1 MRKHTTQ
8 KWSFRIAY
16 REIVSILWFL
26 SILVASID
34 KHNIEKICLYSVL
47 HFSCSLIRALPTLE
61 RIAASG
67 APELLGPKRPFRSS
81 L

>member
-1 MRKHTTQ
+1 MLSDVLPHVARPFRKASKFRRAMRKHTTQ

-47 HFSCSLIRALPTLE
+47 HFPLTKGFIKGL
-61 RIAASG
+61 
-67 APELLGPKRPFRSS
+67 
-81 L
+81 